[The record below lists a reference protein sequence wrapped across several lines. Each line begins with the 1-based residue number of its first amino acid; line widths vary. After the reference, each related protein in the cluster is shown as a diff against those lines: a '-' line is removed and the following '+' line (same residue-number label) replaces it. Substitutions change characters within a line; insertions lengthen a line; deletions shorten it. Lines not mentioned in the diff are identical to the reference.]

1 MFINLLRLWLQYRP
15 SNVLHESQMF
25 YHHEVAGVPR
35 GYYAVVTVEL
45 KRLDSQ
51 PVDLEMEMA
60 VPV

>member
-1 MFINLLRLWLQYRP
+1 
-15 SNVLHESQMF
+15 MF